1 MTLLPVLAVPME
13 SNLSGLDSLLAMVQM
28 PGGIPVPTMGIGK
41 AGSTN
46 AGLAAAA
53 ILALQDPAV
62 KEALVQFRKNQAKKV
77 LASKFPED

>member
-1 MTLLPVLAVPME
+1 
-13 SNLSGLDSLLAMVQM
+13 
-28 PGGIPVPTMGIGK
+28 GK

-53 ILALQDPAV
+53 ILALQDPEI
-62 KEALVQFRKNQAKKV
+62 KEALIRFRKNQAEKV